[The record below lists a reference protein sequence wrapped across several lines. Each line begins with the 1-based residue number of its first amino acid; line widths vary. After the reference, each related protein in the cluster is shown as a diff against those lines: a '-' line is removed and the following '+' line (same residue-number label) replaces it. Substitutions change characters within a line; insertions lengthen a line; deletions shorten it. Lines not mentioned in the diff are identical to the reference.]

1 MLEGHALLTA
11 LSLHIDKLRIAI
23 NKPDVIVTQVCG
35 ADLYYTDGGAVGSF
49 MKLYPLNFYYDMSGK
64 PHYGCSGPLYDLYGA
79 ACNQWIMHV
88 ANGDYTISSVF
99 V

>member
-1 MLEGHALLTA
+1 MLEGHKLLTA
-11 LSLHIDKLRIAI
+11 LSLKIDQLRTAI
-23 NKPDVIVTQVCG
+23 NHPEVIVTQVCG

-79 ACNQWIMHV
+79 ACNQWIMDI
-88 ANGDYTISSVF
+88 ANGNVVTSSVL